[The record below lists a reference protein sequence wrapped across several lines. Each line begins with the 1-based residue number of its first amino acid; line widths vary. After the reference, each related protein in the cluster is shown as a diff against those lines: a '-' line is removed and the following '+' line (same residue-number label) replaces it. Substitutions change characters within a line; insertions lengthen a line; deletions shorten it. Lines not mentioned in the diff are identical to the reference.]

1 MLFYSHDIKY
11 NREVSRMARDYRM
24 VVRLTDKERRKVE
37 AQAKKLGVSMSE
49 IVQDWIKT
57 LPDPETDYN

>member
-1 MLFYSHDIKY
+1 
-11 NREVSRMARDYRM
+11 MARDYRM